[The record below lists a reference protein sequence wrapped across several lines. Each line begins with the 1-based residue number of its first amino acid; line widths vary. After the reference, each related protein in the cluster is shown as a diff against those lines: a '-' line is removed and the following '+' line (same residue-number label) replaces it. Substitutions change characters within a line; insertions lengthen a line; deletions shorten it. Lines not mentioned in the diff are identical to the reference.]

1 MDKIIKSEL
10 YIAEGF
16 DKDVSRT
23 EYIRWNLN
31 WTNHTSQE
39 VEWPMNLERQKGIY
53 LIDPLPGVWL
63 TGDLTNHNTESII
76 FVWHTY
82 QIGK

>member
-39 VEWPMNLERQKGIY
+39 VEWPMNWKDRKG
-53 LIDPLPGVWL
+53 VF
-63 TGDLTNHNTESII
+63 T
-76 FVWHTY
+76 
-82 QIGK
+82 

>member
-39 VEWPMNLERQKGIY
+39 VEWPMNWKDRKGY
-53 LIDPLPGVWL
+53 LLNWPFVWSLIDRRS
-63 TGDLTNHNTESII
+63 DQS
-76 FVWHTY
+76 
-82 QIGK
+82 

>member
-23 EYIRWNLN
+23 EYI
-31 WTNHTSQE
+31 SY
-39 VEWPMNLERQKGIY
+39 IY
-53 LIDPLPGVWL
+53 I
-63 TGDLTNHNTESII
+63 
-76 FVWHTY
+76 
-82 QIGK
+82 